1 MPGSTDGPETGLH
14 YEFIVAPMYFCETF
28 LLSPGIAKQSIITEF
43 MKESDGFRRAQQKS
57 KRKKQF
63 EVSVKFINM
72 RKHGS
77 KVGEKKKNKR
87 LK

>member
-1 MPGSTDGPETGLH
+1 MASEGH
-14 YEFIVAPMYFCETF
+14 
-28 LLSPGIAKQSIITEF
+28 
-43 MKESDGFRRAQQKS
+43 S
-57 KRKKQF
+57 KNQRGKKQF